1 MYSKFISSYLAYS
14 FPAVFLTSVMTN
26 PVAQVTNLGIITDFS
41 YSSPLISKQLVSHV
55 DPVPSLI
62 YFLIFTDLLTLSS
75 TTWQWTQLFPKQFIL
90 LFLSIQPSATRLTF
104 IIPYINLCHFLFFLL
119 FRAHPRHTEV
129 PSLGGESELQL
140 PAYTTATATQDP

>member
-14 FPAVFLTSVMTN
+14 FPAVFLISVMTN

-75 TTWQWTQLFPKQFIL
+75 TTWQ
-90 LFLSIQPSATRLTF
+90 
-104 IIPYINLCHFLFFLL
+104 
-119 FRAHPRHTEV
+119 
-129 PSLGGESELQL
+129 
-140 PAYTTATATQDP
+140 